1 MSKGKGKTRRIFL
14 RTRCEEA
21 DRVSGNPRLERSHFD
36 AFRGTENFTCSFPI
50 MIEPGARIRYNLM
63 TMLKRNYSIVVEEES
78 VHGYKKGRP
87 GCYHRAV

>member
-1 MSKGKGKTRRIFL
+1 MMRGILEGNEKSL
-14 RTRCEEA
+14 M
-21 DRVSGNPRLERSHFD
+21 NPREAGSGGLEWYSPFL
-36 AFRGTENFTCSFPI
+36 FVEKSM

-63 TMLKRNYSIVVEEES
+63 TMPKRIYSIVVEEES